1 MKLTKLLA
9 LVMSLI
15 MMFSLAACGGTADED
30 TTTTTK
36 PTTTEAP
43 APEADDTADAPEGAP
58 EIKDATGKFTVPE
71 FSFKVNGKE
80 IKNADMADASVYKI
94 TVETINSKGNASE
107 DTYGGYAIKD
117 VLKAAGCPD
126 ATKITAVA
134 NDGYEVE
141 FELTDENAPYSLV
154 AIEKN
159 KEVGED
165 GTVFFAPCLSET
177 TGDYAKLVVELKAE

>member
-1 MKLTKLLA
+1 MKLTKLLSLVMA
-9 LVMSLI
+9 LV
-15 MMFSLAACGGTADED
+15 MMFSLAACGGTADTD
-30 TTTTTK
+30 

-43 APEADDTADAPEGAP
+43 KTTEAPTKADDTADAPEGAP

-94 TVETINSKGNASE
+94 TVETVNSKGNASE

-117 VLKAAGCPD
+117 VLAAAGCPD
-126 ATKITAVA
+126 ATKIIAVA

-165 GTVFFAPCLSET
+165 GTVFFAPCLET
-177 TGDYAKLVVELKAE
+177 VTGKYARLVVEFKAE

>member
-9 LVMSLI
+9 LVMSLV
-15 MMFSLAACGGTADED
+15 MMFSLAACGGAADED

-43 APEADDTADAPEGAP
+43 SEADDTADAPEGAP

-71 FSFKVNGKE
+71 FTFKVNGKE

-94 TVETINSKGNASE
+94 TVETVNSKGNASE

-117 VLKAAGCPD
+117 VLKVAGCED
-126 ATKITAVA
+126 ATKIIAVCS
-134 NDGYEVE
+134 DGYEAE
-141 FELTDENAPYSLV
+141 YELTDDNAAYTLV

-165 GTVFFAPCLSET
+165 GTVFFAPCLET
-177 TGDYAKLVVELKAE
+177 VTGKYAKMVVEIKAE

>member
-9 LVMSLI
+9 LVMSLV
-15 MMFSLAACGGTADED
+15 MMFSFAACGTASDED

-43 APEADDTADAPEGAP
+43 TTEAADTAPEGAP
-58 EIKDATGKFTVPE
+58 EIKDATGKFTVPD
-71 FSFKVNGKE
+71 FTFKVNGKE
-80 IKNADMADASVYKI
+80 ITNAEMKDASVYKI
-94 TVETINSKGNASE
+94 TVETVNSKGNTSE

-117 VLKAAGCPD
+117 VLAAAGCPD
-126 ATKITAVA
+126 ATKIVAIA

-141 FELTDENAPYSLV
+141 FELTEENAPYSLV

-159 KEVGED
+159 KELGED
-165 GTVFFAPCLSET
+165 GTVWFAPCLET
-177 TGDYAKLVVELKAE
+177 TSSNYAKMVIEFTAE